1 LAAIRAGLD
10 AGDGL
15 PVDSGV
21 VPLTARMD
29 PLRVLLVEDSEAD
42 ALLIERQLRDQGFD
56 PRIQRVQTEAE
67 LREALSG
74 AWDVALAD
82 YTLPGFGGLRALA
95 LVKEHMP
102 HVPVIVISGT
112 VDDEELV
119 VTMKSGAADYVLKEK
134 LSRLGPAIRRELQ
147 DAGATRLR
155 QEAERARREAEER
168 FRFVV
173 EHTGEVPYRLRF
185 DTMSYD
191 YISPGIERLTGFTP
205 DEMTAGHFATRIVR
219 VARPPQGSLPGQK
232 MMAVGNGEKAQ
243 EFWADYLVRTKTGEL
258 RWFSD
263 HSFPWLD
270 EAGRVLG
277 TVGVLADIT
286 ERKRAEDALRRS
298 EERYRQIVE
307 TAHEGVWL
315 IDGAGNTT
323 YANRRMAD
331 LLGVPADDMPGRSL
345 YEFMDE
351 EARPAVRAR
360 LEKRKA
366 GLAEQL
372 EFCFRRPDGSRLWA
386 LLSASPMF
394 DENGTF
400 TGALA
405 MVADITERRLL
416 EEQLL
421 QSQKMEAVGRLAG
434 GIAHDFNN
442 LLGVILG
449 HGDLLLRRI
458 DEQGLRAR
466 LEQMVKAG
474 ERASVLTRQLLA
486 FSRKQ
491 VLEPRVLDLNSLV
504 TEMEKMLRR
513 LIGEDIHLLTTVA
526 DGLGRV
532 RADPGQLEQV
542 LMNLVVNA
550 RDAMPTGGRLTIETA
565 NVELDGPYAA
575 EHPGIR
581 SGPHV
586 MLAVSDTGIGMDPE
600 TRRQAFEPFFTT
612 KPAGQGTGLGLAT
625 VYGIVKQSGG
635 HIEVYSEL
643 GQGTSFKIY
652 LPRVDQEA
660 EAIVAVPKV
669 PPARGSETVLLVEDE
684 DALREIAA
692 QILEEHG
699 YTVLEARS
707 GAAALE
713 RAESHAGPIH
723 LLVADV
729 VMPQMPG
736 RELAERLAALRP
748 SLRVLFMSGYTEQ
761 AVLRHGVLAEGT
773 AFIQKPFG
781 PDSFLTKVREV
792 LEAAE

>member
-1 LAAIRAGLD
+1 
-10 AGDGL
+10 
-15 PVDSGV
+15 VDRI
-21 VPLTARMD
+21 T
-29 PLRVLLVEDSEAD
+29 PLRVLLVEDADAD

-56 PRIQRVQTEAE
+56 PRLHRVETEAE
-67 LREALSG
+67 LRAALG
-74 AWDVALAD
+74 ERWDVVLAD
-82 YTLPGFGGLRALA
+82 YSLPGFDGLRAVA
-95 LVKEHMP
+95 LVKEHTA

-119 VTMKSGAADYVLKEK
+119 VTMKAGAADYVLKGK
-134 LSRLGPAIRRELQ
+134 LSRLGPVIRRELQ
-147 DAGATRLR
+147 DAEAARLQ
-155 QEAERARREAEER
+155 QESERARREAEER

-185 DTMSYD
+185 ETMSYD
-191 YISPGIERLTGFTP
+191 YISPGIERLIGFTP
-205 DEMTAGHFATRIVR
+205 DEMTAGHLATRVVG
-219 VARPPQGSLPGQK
+219 VARQAAGPLPGAK
-232 MMAVGNGEKAQ
+232 PTAARNGQWAQ
-243 EFWADYLVRTKTGEL
+243 EFWVDYLVRTKTGEL
-258 RWFSD
+258 RWLSD

-270 EAGRVLG
+270 QAGELLG
-277 TVGVLADIT
+277 SVGVLTDIT
-286 ERKRAEDALRRS
+286 ERKRAEEALRRS

-307 TAHEGVWL
+307 TAHEGVWV
-315 IDGAGNTT
+315 IDGTANTK

-331 LLGVPADDMPGRSL
+331 LLGVRIDDMPGRSL

-351 EARPAVRAR
+351 EARPVVRAQF
-360 LEKRKA
+360 EQRKG

-372 EFCFRRPDGSRLWA
+372 EFCFRRKDGSRLWA

-400 TGALA
+400 MGALA
-405 MVADITERRLL
+405 MVADITERKLL
-416 EEQLL
+416 EDQLL

-449 HGDLLLRRI
+449 YGDLLLRRI
-458 DEQGLRAR
+458 DEPSLRAK
-466 LEQMVKAG
+466 LEQIVKAG

-504 TEMEKMLRR
+504 TEMDTMLRR
-513 LIGEDIHLLTTVA
+513 LIGEDIHLVTVV
-526 DGLGRV
+526 DGALGRV

-550 RDAMPTGGRLTIETA
+550 RDAMPAGGRLTIETA
-565 NVELDGPYAA
+565 NVDPDQPYSA
-575 EHPGIR
+575 EQASVR
-581 SGPHV
+581 SGPQV
-586 MLAVSDTGIGMDPE
+586 MLAVSDTGSGMDAE
-600 TRRQAFEPFFTT
+600 TRRRIFEPFFTT
-612 KPAGQGTGLGLAT
+612 KRPGQGTGLGLAT

-660 EAIVAVPKV
+660 EAITAVTKT
-669 PPARGSETVLLVEDE
+669 PPARGAETVLLVEDE
-684 DALREIAA
+684 DALRELAR
-692 QILEEHG
+692 QVLEGHG

-707 GAAALE
+707 GVAALE
-713 RAESHAGPIH
+713 LAETHAGPIH
-723 LLVADV
+723 LLVTDV

-736 RELAERLAALRP
+736 RELAEQLAVRLPA
-748 SLRVLFMSGYTEQ
+748 LRVLFMSGYAEQ
-761 AVLRHGVLAEGT
+761 AVLRHGVLGEGT

-792 LEAAE
+792 LDAAE

>member
-1 LAAIRAGLD
+1 
-10 AGDGL
+10 
-15 PVDSGV
+15 V
-21 VPLTARMD
+21 VPLTAGIEL
-29 PLRVLLVEDSEAD
+29 LRVLLVEDSEAD
-42 ALLIERQLRDQGFD
+42 ALLVERQLRNQGFD
-56 PRIQRVQTEAE
+56 PRIHRVDTEAG
-67 LREALSG
+67 LLEALG
-74 AWDVALAD
+74 REWDVVVAD
-82 YTLPGFGGLRALA
+82 YTLPGFDGRRALA
-95 LVKEHMP
+95 LVKAHDP
-102 HVPVIVISGT
+102 HVPLIVISGT
-112 VDDEELV
+112 VNDEELV
-119 VTMKSGAADYVLKEK
+119 MTMKAGADDYLLKDK
-134 LSRLGPAIRRELQ
+134 LSRLGPVIRREIR
-147 DAGATRLR
+147 DA
-155 QEAERARREAEER
+155 EAARSHEASERARREAEER

-191 YISPGIERLTGFTP
+191 YVSPGIERLTGFTL
-205 DEMTAGHFATRIVR
+205 DEMTAGLFATRIVR
-219 VARPPQGSLPGQK
+219 VSRPPQGSLPGPK
-232 MMAVGNGEKAQ
+232 TTAVTRGEKAQ
-243 EFWADYLVRTKTGEL
+243 EFWADYLFRTRSGDL
-258 RWFSD
+258 RWLAD

-286 ERKRAEDALRRS
+286 ERKRAEDALRKS

-315 IDGAGNTT
+315 IDGAGITT
-323 YANRRMAD
+323 YANRRMAA
-331 LLGVPADDMPGRSL
+331 LLGERVDDMPGRSL
-345 YEFMDE
+345 YQFMDE
-351 EARPAVRAR
+351 EARPAVRAQLQQR
-360 LEKRKA
+360 MA
-366 GLAEQL
+366 GRAEQL
-372 EFCFRRPDGSRLWA
+372 EFCFRRRDGSRLWA
-386 LLSASPMF
+386 LLAASPLF
-394 DENGTF
+394 DESGTF

-405 MVADITERRLL
+405 MVADITERKVL
-416 EEQLL
+416 EKQLL

-449 HGDLLLRRI
+449 YGDLLLRRI
-458 DEQGLRAR
+458 DDQSLRTR

-504 TEMEKMLRR
+504 TEMDKMLRR
-513 LIGEDIHLLTTVA
+513 LIGEDIHLVTVVA

-542 LMNLVVNA
+542 VMNLVVNA
-550 RDAMPTGGRLTIETA
+550 RDAMQNGGRLTLETA
-565 NVELDGPYAA
+565 NVELDRPYTA
-575 EHPGIR
+575 EHAGVRP
-581 SGPHV
+581 GPHV

-635 HIEVYSEL
+635 HIDVYSEL

-652 LPRVDQEA
+652 LPRVDEEA
-660 EAIVAVPKV
+660 EAIVAAPKV
-669 PPARGSETVLLVEDE
+669 PPARGAETVLLVEDE
-684 DALREIAA
+684 DALREIAR

-707 GAAALE
+707 GAAAIE

-723 LLVADV
+723 LLVTDV
-729 VMPQMPG
+729 VMSQMSG
-736 RELAERLAALRP
+736 RELAERLAVRRP
-748 SLRVLFMSGYTEQ
+748 SLQVLFMSGYTEQ
-761 AVLRHGVLAEGT
+761 AVLRHGVLAEST
-773 AFIQKPFG
+773 AFMQKPFG

-792 LEAAE
+792 LDAAE